1 MNESRDGGR
10 AEGER
15 PNGDPPPPRGA
26 IAPAHGARLRRA
38 VENYRSGAYAQAEA
52 HARAL
57 LEEHGAS
64 PSVLEILGL
73 SLVAQQRSSEA
84 EPYLLDALR
93 IGGESSN
100 LLFALG
106 VVAADRGAWDEAKVR
121 YARLIERDP
130 RFPEA
135 RFNYARALEECGE
148 TESSLNS
155 YKDILEN
162 DERHADA
169 ALHYALLLEECNR
182 VEESAV
188 WLSRFLS
195 LRPSDVR
202 GRLLA
207 AQLELRLGR
216 PREALAI
223 LENLETRPL
232 SPRTAAVVSGRR
244 VRALDVLGRYADAA
258 RAADEGHAKIRA
270 LASEPEDPRD
280 PYGPTALMRL
290 ASCRDRL
297 RSCDSGWTWP
307 SHLPAPDFLVGFP
320 RSGTTLL
327 DRMLAAHP
335 EVRVLEETNPL
346 APLIRRLAESLPSGG
361 GDLVFDSE
369 ARTLAARVAEE
380 IGSGRPPGV
389 RVLLDKLPLNSAY
402 AGWLARL
409 IPESR
414 FVVVVRD
421 PRDVVLSCWL
431 QTFAPNAAMRQFWD
445 LGTTVDYY
453 ERVMELLR
461 FWLEA
466 TLPAERR
473 RIVRYEDLVRG
484 PRPRLEALSSFLGIE
499 FRVDMLDPARAA
511 KGVRLGTPSYDQV
524 TRPIHEA
531 AVGRWRHYATVLTPH
546 LARLEP
552 WVQYWGYGER
562 ERGEEER

>member
-1 MNESRDGGR
+1 M
-10 AEGER
+10 
-15 PNGDPPPPRGA
+15 
-26 IAPAHGARLRRA
+26 A
-38 VENYRSGAYAQAEA
+38 VENYRRGAYAQAES

-57 LEEHGAS
+57 LEEDGVS
-64 PSVLEILGL
+64 PPVLEILGL

-84 EPYLLDALR
+84 EPHLLEALR

-106 VVAADRGAWDEAKVR
+106 VVAADRGAWEEARVR

-130 RFPEA
+130 QFPEA

-148 TESSLNS
+148 TEASLNS
-155 YKDILEN
+155 YKSILEN
-162 DERHADA
+162 DEHHADA
-169 ALHYALLLEECNR
+169 AFHYALLLEECNR

-244 VRALDVLGRYADAA
+244 VRALDALGRYADAA

-270 LASEPEDPRD
+270 LATETEDPRD
-280 PYGPTALMRL
+280 PYGPTALRRL
-290 ASCRDRL
+290 AASRDRL
-297 RSCDSGWTWP
+297 RACDPGWTWP
-307 SHLPAPDFLVGFP
+307 SPLPAPDFLVGFP

-335 EVRVLEETNPL
+335 EARVLEETNPL
-346 APLIRRLAESLPSGG
+346 APLIRRLVESLSSGE
-361 GDLVFDSE
+361 DEPVFDGE
-369 ARTLAARVAEE
+369 ARALAARVAEE
-380 IGSGRPPGV
+380 VANGRPPGV

-402 AGWLARL
+402 AGWLARV

-431 QTFAPNAAMRQFWD
+431 QAFAPNAAMRQFWD
-445 LGTTVDYY
+445 LGTTVEYY

-461 FWLEA
+461 FWLEE

-473 RIVRYEDLVRG
+473 RIVRYEDLVRD
-484 PRPRLEALSSFLGIE
+484 PRPRLEALSSLLGIG

-531 AVGRWRHYATVLTPH
+531 AVGRWRHYAPVLAPH
-546 LARLEP
+546 LDRLEP